1 MAIATHIFS
10 DASVNRK
17 RGMGFSWVAVQGDK
31 VIAKGGGR
39 IPTSENPDFGSTTAE
54 AIGLL
59 SAYKATADL
68 PNRQFFC
75 DSESLATL
83 TRTRKP
89 SGNQLLAKLVQCIP
103 VNVQF
108 NNQSPFIHMV
118 DSQSKRSHVFD
129 SVRISDLLDFGITP

>member
-1 MAIATHIFS
+1 MATTHIFS

-31 VIAKGGGR
+31 VVARGGGR

-59 SAYKATADL
+59 SAYKATAEL

-75 DSESLATL
+75 DSESLTKTL
-83 TRTRKP
+83 WQ
-89 SGNQLLAKLVQCIP
+89 NHV
-103 VNVQF
+103 
-108 NNQSPFIHMV
+108 
-118 DSQSKRSHVFD
+118 SQNPH
-129 SVRISDLLDFGITP
+129 